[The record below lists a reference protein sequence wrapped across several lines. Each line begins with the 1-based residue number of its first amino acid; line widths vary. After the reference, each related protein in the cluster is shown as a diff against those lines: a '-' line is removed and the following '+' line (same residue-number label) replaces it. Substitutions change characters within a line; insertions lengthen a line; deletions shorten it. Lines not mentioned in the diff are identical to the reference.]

1 MAQRITKEEYN
12 NQSSNYTKQE
22 LMKLNKLLQSQ
33 PPPEVSSEAKSIKR
47 KRNQLKSQSQ
57 NEGESENENAS
68 AGEDIQITT
77 IIKPSN
83 SFYNTPEEIDTTAIN
98 YYISK
103 IEKLETKIEKLY
115 ESLKRA
121 ENHADDIES
130 ELAVYEKKGYY
141 QRLELSNAN
150 VELDDLRTELLT
162 CKHTLLKKDKIIEK
176 LQFKEILLSV
186 LVFILIISN
195 ACFMLF

>member
-12 NQSSNYTKQE
+12 NQSSDYTKQE

-33 PPPEVSSEAKSIKR
+33 PPPSEVSSETKSIKR
-47 KRNQLKSQSQ
+47 KRNQLKSKSQSQSQ
-57 NEGESENENAS
+57 NEGE
-68 AGEDIQITT
+68 GEGEEIQITT
-77 IIKPSN
+77 IINPSN
-83 SFYNTPEEIDTTAIN
+83 SFYNTPEDIDNTAIN

-115 ESLKRA
+115 ETLKHS

-150 VELDDLRTELLT
+150 VELDDLRTDLLT
-162 CKHTLLKKDKIIEK
+162 CRNTLLKKDKIIEK

-195 ACFMLF
+195 ICFMLF

>member
-12 NQSSNYTKQE
+12 NQSSDYTKQE

-33 PPPEVSSEAKSIKR
+33 PPPEVSSETKSIKR

-57 NEGESENENAS
+57 NECEGE
-68 AGEDIQITT
+68 GEEIKITT
-77 IIKPSN
+77 IINPSN
-83 SFYNTPEEIDTTAIN
+83 SFYNTPEDIDNTAIS

-115 ESLKRA
+115 ESLKHS

-150 VELDDLRTELLT
+150 VELHDLSTELLT
-162 CKHTLLKKDKIIEK
+162 CRNTLLKKDKIIEK

-195 ACFMLF
+195 ICFMLF